1 MDSVGIAFEL
11 MRFELEAEVESL
23 NSDGAKH
30 FRESQY
36 DLADALTKKGK
47 ALQDFSERVKKLE
60 EEWEASFASGVD
72 EQDEANVTLAA
83 RKILSGSKSSKTALL
98 VRFPDGEVISE
109 KTAAGTLVKFI
120 QKVGIE
126 SVANLDIVVNSE
138 NIVSKSSSKRGY
150 NETSITPFFIKT
162 HSSTA
167 QKKRNIEDIAKA
179 LDLSCEIIIV

>member
-36 DLADALTKKGK
+36 DLAKALTNKGK
-47 ALQDFSERVKKLE
+47 ALHIFSEKVRELE
-60 EEWEASFASGVD
+60 KEWEESFAAGIG
-72 EQDEANVTLAA
+72 EPEEASVTAAA
-83 RKILSGSKSSKTALL
+83 RTILSGTKASKTALL
-98 VRFPDGEVISE
+98 VRFSDGEVISE

-120 QKVGIE
+120 QKAGIE
-126 SVANLDIVVNSE
+126 SVADLEVFVNAE
-138 NIVSKSSSKRGY
+138 NIVSKSSSMKY
-150 NETSITPFFIKT
+150 NETSAPPFFIKT

-167 QKKRNIEDIAKA
+167 QKKRNIEDISKA
-179 LDLSCEIIIV
+179 LGLICEVMIV